1 MLHDFVERLNAVK
14 SQQQPLYSDI
24 LAYIVEICAQFKC
37 QRENKH
43 HTCGHRPARPIVEPE
58 LLLFLSLLVR
68 RKEAAPAQM
77 NAAAAFKSPVQTLHL
92 IIARPSQPSQRLPIL
107 V

>member
-58 LLLFLSLLVR
+58 LLFLSLLVR

>member
-14 SQQQPLYSDI
+14 SQQQLLYSDI

-37 QRENKH
+37 QRQNKH

-58 LLLFLSLLVR
+58 LLFLSLLVR

-77 NAAAAFKSPVQTLHL
+77 NAAAALKVLFRLCTSSSPDPVNPLNDS
-92 IIARPSQPSQRLPIL
+92 PS
-107 V
+107 